1 MRARLLWQPAA
12 AALAALVLSPVSHA
26 DPDRSAAIKQVTRG
40 ETLAERSSASF
51 DQIATVTAA
60 RRGAVEQLDPTL
72 PDGSYPDDDAA
83 NLTGAQGAGISPAC
97 VLSPEQQAIVTS
109 LQSQGRLPAGEC
121 EMLAWFAQPGDPV
134 EGDERRSLAEAVI
147 VTSPELLGQ
156 ESEADRQA
164 RLEADRAAA
173 EAVAA
178 GEIAAT
184 IFMPVPPGN

>member
-1 MRARLLWQPAA
+1 M
-12 AALAALVLSPVSHA
+12 
-26 DPDRSAAIKQVTRG
+26 
-40 ETLAERSSASF
+40 
-51 DQIATVTAA
+51 
-60 RRGAVEQLDPTL
+60 
-72 PDGSYPDDDAA
+72 
-83 NLTGAQGAGISPAC
+83 
-97 VLSPEQQAIVTS
+97 LSPEQQAIVTS

-178 GEIAAT
+178 GEIAT
-184 IFMPVPPGN
+184 TLFMPVPPGN

>member
-1 MRARLLWQPAA
+1 MRARLLWQSAA
-12 AALAALVLSPVSHA
+12 AALAVFAFSPLTHA

-51 DQIATVTAA
+51 DQIATAATA
-60 RRGAVEQLDPTL
+60 RRGAVEQLDPSL

-83 NLTGAQGAGISPAC
+83 SLTGAQGAGISPAC

-184 IFMPVPPGN
+184 LFMPVPPGN

>member
-1 MRARLLWQPAA
+1 MRARLLWQPVA
-12 AALAALVLSPVSHA
+12 AALAVLVLSPVSHA

-60 RRGAVEQLDPTL
+60 RRGAVEQLDPSL
-72 PDGSYPDDDAA
+72 PDGSYPENDAA
-83 NLTGAQGAGISPAC
+83 NLTGAQGSVVAPAC

-156 ESEADRQA
+156 DSEAERQA
-164 RLEADRAAA
+164 RAEADRAAA
-173 EAVAA
+173 EAAA
-178 GEIAAT
+178 ARDIAAT
-184 IFMPVPPGN
+184 ILMPVPPGN